1 MCACVCVF
9 VCVCVCVCLCV
20 CVCVCVCECVLVCV
34 RTCVCVCVCVCV
46 CSRERVRAWRSERLS
61 ERSKLNVI
69 IQLGCVLLQCL
80 MHNALDFTCVV
91 YRHLFIIIKPVNPF
105 PVEDFVLLEQLPV
118 KVVSERKIH
127 FSYSCCFICLFL

>member
-1 MCACVCVF
+1 MYVCVR
-9 VCVCVCVCLCV
+9 VCVC
-20 CVCVCVCECVLVCV
+20 
-34 RTCVCVCVCVCV
+34 
-46 CSRERVRAWRSERLS
+46 VRAWRSEGLS

-91 YRHLFIIIKPVNPF
+91 YRHLFIIIKSVNPF

-118 KVVSERKIH
+118 KMV
-127 FSYSCCFICLFL
+127 